1 MTLNAGTRLGPY
13 EIVSPIGAGGM
24 GEVYRAKDARLGRDV
39 AIKVLPSHLTD
50 DPDLKARFEREA
62 RAISQLTHPHICT
75 LYDVGEAQIVASD
88 SPSVIA
94 SGAKPSP
101 TGDRHVPSGLA
112 MTGTVQYLVM
122 ELLEGQTLADRVE
135 KGPLP
140 TDQVIRFGVE
150 IADALDRA
158 HRAGI
163 VHRDLKPGNV
173 MLTKSGVKLLDFGLA
188 KVVASRGAD
197 SGVSSLPTEMGAS
210 RPLTQRGTVMG
221 TFQYMAP
228 EQLEGKEADARTDIF
243 ALGCVLY
250 EMATGKK
257 AFAGASQASLVSAI
271 LRDEPKPISELA
283 PMAPPALDRLVKT
296 CLAKDPEERW
306 QSARDVMSE
315 LRWIG
320 QAGSQA
326 GAPAVVVSRR
336 KNREK
341 LAWGIAAAAVAGLAL
356 LAGMQ
361 LRRRT
366 EPAPTVRFEVS
377 PPPDVRFGYGL
388 AISPD
393 GSQLVFEGAA
403 AGKQSLYLRR
413 LSSTEVK
420 ELPGTEGAAFPFWSP
435 DGTRLA
441 FFVGGFLKRY
451 DLATASLQ
459 TLAPATGGRGGTW
472 SRDGVIL
479 FAPDTGTGLSRVSVD
494 GGTPVVETALDPSA
508 QDGSHR
514 WPSFLP
520 DGRHYLY
527 LVRGAAAG
535 KPGIYVGTLGSKK
548 RQFVAEAVSAMQYS
562 PPGFL
567 LYVRQ
572 KALVAQPFDVG
583 KLETAGPP
591 FPIVADMEA
600 LGDTQPTG
608 YARFSVST
616 NGLLAVR
623 SGVSSVSQLAWFDR
637 QGKKLSIAGSAGEQ
651 DELALSPDEKFVAF
665 ERNDPAL
672 GSNDIWRVDL
682 ERGVESRVTYDPG
695 SESAAVWAPDGR
707 SIVYTSGGVV
717 SLSNEMF
724 QTNSAG
730 TGEKR
735 LLLHTTDGSL
745 FPDAVSGDGKLLLYE
760 HQTQKGSLD
769 LMLLPLAG
777 GNPTTYLAT
786 PFDEAHGQ
794 FSPDGHFLSYTS
806 TESGHEEI
814 YVRPFPSGDEKWQ
827 VSTGGGDQAV
837 WKGDGTELYY
847 LSAAQEVMAVPV
859 EKKAGGLSFG
869 TPQKLFAVRVPAWG
883 ATLSRCGFQVSHDG
897 TRFLVNEVT
906 GGTDRSPI
914 TVALNWTAEIKK

>member
-1 MTLNAGTRLGPY
+1 MTLNAGTKLGPY

-24 GEVYRAKDARLGRDV
+24 GEVYRAKDARLGREV

-75 LYDVGEAQIVASD
+75 LYDVGSADGVE
-88 SPSVIA
+88 
-94 SGAKPSP
+94 
-101 TGDRHVPSGLA
+101 
-112 MTGTVQYLVM
+112 YLVM
-122 ELLEGQTLADRVE
+122 ELLEGQTLADRIE

-188 KVVASRGAD
+188 KVVASREAEAGL
-197 SGVSSLPTEMGAS
+197 SSLPTELGAS

-257 AFAGASQASLVSAI
+257 AFSGASQASLVSAI
-271 LRDEPKPISELA
+271 LRDDPRPISEIA

-341 LAWGIAAAAVAGLAL
+341 LAWGIAAAAIAGLAIVV
-356 LAGMQ
+356 GMQ
-361 LRRRT
+361 LRKHE
-366 EPAPTVRFEVS
+366 EPTPTIRFEVS
-377 PPPDVRFGYGL
+377 PPPDVRFGYAL

-403 AGKQSLYLRR
+403 VGKQKLYLRR
-413 LSSTEVK
+413 LSTTDVK
-420 ELPGTEGAAFPFWSP
+420 ELPGTETATFPFWSP
-435 DGTRLA
+435 DGSRLA
-441 FFVGGFLKRY
+441 FFQGGSLKRY
-451 DLATASLQ
+451 DLATGSAQ
-459 TLAPATGGRGGTW
+459 TLAPAANGRGGAW
-472 SRDGVIL
+472 GRDGVIL
-479 FAPDTGTGLSRVSVD
+479 YSPDTGTGLSRVSAD
-494 GGTPVVETALDPSA
+494 GGKPAVETVLDPHG
-508 QDGSHR
+508 QEGSHR
-514 WPSFLP
+514 WPYFLP

-527 LVRGAAAG
+527 MVRGSAPG
-535 KPGIYVGTLGSKK
+535 KPGIYAGTIGSKT
-548 RQFVAEAVSAMQYS
+548 RQFVAEAVSSVQYS
-562 PPGFL
+562 PPGLL
-567 LYVRQ
+567 LYIRQ
-572 KALVAQPFDVG
+572 KALVAQRFDAG
-583 KLETAGPP
+583 SLEALGAP
-591 FPIVADMEA
+591 FPVVADIEA

-608 YARFSVST
+608 YARFSVSG
-616 NGLLAVR
+616 NGVLAVR
-623 SGVSSVSQLAWFDR
+623 SGVSSISQLAWIDR
-637 QGKKLSIAGSAGEQ
+637 EGKKLSTAGSASEQ
-651 DELALSPDEKFVAF
+651 DEPALSPDEKYVVF
-665 ERNDPAL
+665 ERNDPTV
-672 GSNDIWRVDL
+672 GTNDLWRL
-682 ERGVESRVTYDPG
+682 ELARGVESRLTYDPG
-695 SESAAVWAPDGR
+695 SENTAIWLPDSR
-707 SIVYTSGGVV
+707 SIIYSSGGVV
-717 SLSNEMF
+717 GFQNELI
-724 QTNSAG
+724 QISSAG
-730 TGEKR
+730 TGDKR
-735 LLLHTTDGSL
+735 VLIHSNEGSVY
-745 FPDAVSGDGKLLLYE
+745 PDAVSPDGKILMYE
-760 HQTQKGSLD
+760 QQTQKTSID
-769 LMLLPLAG
+769 LMLLPLAEG
-777 GNPTTYLAT
+777 GKPLSEGGKPTVFLAT
-786 PFDEAHGQ
+786 PFDEAHAQ
-794 FSPDGHFLSYTS
+794 FSPDGRFVSYCS
-806 TESGHEEI
+806 NESGREEI
-814 YVRPFPSGDEKWQ
+814 YVRSFPAGEEKWQ
-827 VSTGGGDQAV
+827 VSATGGDQPV

-847 LSAAQEVMAVPV
+847 LSAQQEIMAVPV
-859 EKKAGGLSFG
+859 EHKPSGLSFDA
-869 TPQKLFAVRVPAWG
+869 PKALFTVRVPAYG
-883 ATLSRCGFQVSHDG
+883 VTLSRTGFQVSRDG

-914 TVALNWTAEIKK
+914 TVALNWTADIKK

>member
-1 MTLNAGTRLGPY
+1 MTLAFGTKLGPY

-24 GEVYRAKDARLGRDV
+24 GEVYKAKDARLGRDV
-39 AIKVLPSHLTD
+39 AIKVLPAHLTD
-50 DPDLKARFEREA
+50 DPDLKIRFEREA

-75 LYDVGEAQIVASD
+75 LYDVGNADGVE
-88 SPSVIA
+88 
-94 SGAKPSP
+94 
-101 TGDRHVPSGLA
+101 
-112 MTGTVQYLVM
+112 YLVM
-122 ELLEGQTLADRVE
+122 ELLEGQTLADRLD
-135 KGPLP
+135 KGALP
-140 TDQVIRFGVE
+140 TEQVIRFGVE

-188 KVVASRGAD
+188 KAAASERREPD
-197 SGVSSLPTEMGAS
+197 LSSLPTEMS
-210 RPLTQRGTVMG
+210 RPLTQKGTVMG

-257 AFAGASQASLVSAI
+257 AFSGSSQASLVSAI
-271 LRDEPKPISELA
+271 LRDEPRPISEIA

-306 QSARDVMSE
+306 QSAHDVMSE

-341 LAWGIAAAAVAGLAL
+341 LAWGIAAAAIVGVAVLAR
-356 LAGMQ
+356 MQ

-366 EPAPTVRFEVS
+366 EPAPTIRFEVS

-393 GSQLVFEGAA
+393 GSQLVFEGAVT
-403 AGKQSLYLRR
+403 GKPKLYLRR
-413 LSSTEVK
+413 LWSTEVK
-420 ELPGTEGAAFPFWSP
+420 ELPGTEGATFPFWSP

-441 FFVGGFLKRY
+441 FFVGGSLKRY
-451 DLATASLQ
+451 DLATGSVQ
-459 TLAPATGGRGGTW
+459 TLAPAGNGRGGTW

-479 FAPDTGTGLSRVSVD
+479 YAPDTGTGLSRVSAD
-494 GGTPVVETALDPSA
+494 GGTPTVETTPDPRGE
-508 QDGSHR
+508 GSHR

-520 DGRHYLY
+520 DGHHYLY
-527 LVRGAAAG
+527 LVRGAATG
-535 KPGIYVGTLGSKK
+535 KPGIYVGELGSKK
-548 RQFVAEAVSAMQYS
+548 RRFITEAGSTVAYS

-572 KALVAQPFDVG
+572 KALVAQRFDAG
-583 KLETAGPP
+583 SLEALDAP

-608 YARFSVST
+608 YARFSVSG
-616 NGLLAVR
+616 NGILAVR
-623 SGVSSVSQLAWFDR
+623 SGVSSVSQFAWLDR
-637 QGKKLSIAGSAGEQ
+637 EGKRISAVGSAGEQ
-651 DELALSPDEKFVAF
+651 DELSLSLDEKYVVF
-665 ERNDPAL
+665 ERNDPAV
-672 GSNDIWRVDL
+672 GTNDLWRLEL
-682 ERGVESRVTYDPG
+682 ERGVESRLTYDPG
-695 SESAAVWAPDGR
+695 SESSAIWLPDGR
-707 SIVYTSGGVV
+707 SVIYSGGGVV
-717 SLSNEMF
+717 GLSTELA
-724 QTNSAG
+724 QINSAG
-730 TGEKR
+730 TGGKR
-735 LLLHTTDGSL
+735 VLLKGSEGSL
-745 FPDAVSGDGKLLLYE
+745 FADAVSPDGKLLLYE
-760 HQTQKGSLD
+760 YQTQKGSLD
-769 LMLLPLAG
+769 LMLLPLEG
-777 GNPTTYLAT
+777 GGKPAPYLAT

-794 FSPDGHFLSYTS
+794 FSPDGRYVSYTS
-806 TESGHEEI
+806 SESGREEI
-814 YVRPFPSGDEKWQ
+814 YVRPFPAGEEKWQ
-827 VSTGGGDQAV
+827 VSTFGGDQAT

-847 LSAAQEVMAVPV
+847 LSPQQEIMAVPV
-859 EKKAGGLSFG
+859 ERKASGLSFG
-869 TPQKLFAVRVPAWG
+869 TPVKLFAVRVPAWG
-883 ATLSRCGFQVSHDG
+883 VTLSRSGYQVSHDG
-897 TRFLVNEVT
+897 KRFLVNQVT

-914 TVALNWTAEIKK
+914 TVALNWTGDIKK